1 MKLLHRLRLRRDHG
15 SALLEAAVAL
25 GLLAVLLLGF
35 AYTTVGSQKNQRTA
49 VDHDIAVQA
58 AQGVVEQA
66 RSLSWQKVSLKGSQP
81 VTKEGDEDPGVWE
94 PTGGLQETSTVTVR
108 ELPVTLTTTVT
119 WGDGHQHVSG
129 KHPYGSKVVTVTAT
143 WTEGSAGKQA
153 AVQKALLTPG
163 VGEIPPA
170 GIQEVK

>member
-1 MKLLHRLRLRRDHG
+1 MKLLHRLRLHRDRG

-25 GLLAVLLLGF
+25 GLLAVLLVGF
-35 AYTTVGSQKNQRTA
+35 SYSTVGSQKNQRTA
-49 VDHDIAVQA
+49 MDHDIAVQA

-66 RSLSWQKVSLKGSQP
+66 RSLSWQKVSVKGTTVP
-81 VTKEGDEDPGVWE
+81 GDKQVRE
-94 PTGGLQETSTVTVR
+94 PAGGLSAAQTVTVR
-108 ELPVTLTTTVT
+108 DLPVKLTTTVT
-119 WGDGHQHVSG
+119 WKDGHQHVSG

-143 WTEGSAGKQA
+143 WTEGSTGKQA

-163 VGEIPPA
+163 VGEIPPP